1 MAPQHQLLKD
11 AVKLSES
18 HLYKNTRFKVC
29 GQYDPGGG
37 SKVKTTQLGGD
48 SSEGGIWALWGLFAI
63 LGSLGVLRSMGWT
76 LIEAVHSGGGN
87 WRAVSVIVL
96 LLAMFS
102 ILGWIARSAARAT
115 YMLGGSV
122 ALGVLP
128 MIPKLHFLQD
138 VTHIAL
144 MIFLI
149 ANWRN
154 FHRWF
159 GVCLAGDLQIKAHA
173 LFVLAAL
180 VSVMLNFVLRGD
192 VWQLKVGIAALLV
205 ALVFFAAHVSVVA
218 SPEADT
224 FGLLLKGFL
233 DSAQIAAVA
242 GSVVLVLLVIT
253 PLSAGLAGDGRDT
266 VWGFA
271 YFDRFKLLFDGPG
284 VAGSYFVIA
293 MSFAIYAVSEHVDV
307 VKSWRKNGLWFL
319 IQIAPWLVVA
329 SGSRVAK
336 IALVVLILS
345 GLFCRPF
352 RKATAIVLP
361 SFSVAMLV
369 GLDFQSF
376 SSAVWFSLGHMFP
389 SFFDAQNSESM
400 RLGGR
405 FFEHGER
412 GDLMHRA
419 REVFSGSSLL
429 NQILGLGYGVSG
441 YSAAPYPSP
450 HNQIGDLL
458 VEVGICGLGAYLVL
472 WIACCWS
479 AFVHSLKEKGRALI
493 VMWPIFVGL
502 ISIAGLSI
510 AYETG
515 ARGIVLVFLLMLVS
529 WVHGGYGDIRRCLA
543 R

>member
-1 MAPQHQLLKD
+1 MAPQQLLED
-11 AVKLSES
+11 AVNCSNPICK
-18 HLYKNTRFKVC
+18 KTRASKCAGNVTWAA
-29 GQYDPGGG
+29 
-37 SKVKTTQLGGD
+37 KVKATQLGGD

-76 LIEAVHSGGGN
+76 FIEAVHSGGGN

-102 ILGWIARSAARAT
+102 ILGWMARSAAGAT

-122 ALGVLP
+122 ALGLFP
-128 MIPKLHFLQD
+128 MLPKLHFLQD

-144 MIFLI
+144 LIFLI

-154 FHRWF
+154 LHRRF
-159 GVCLAGDLQIKAHA
+159 GVSLAGDLQIKAHA
-173 LFVLAAL
+173 LFVLTAL
-180 VSVMLNFVLRGD
+180 VSVMLNFLLRGD
-192 VWQLKVGIAALLV
+192 IWQLKVGLAALLV
-205 ALVFFAAHVSVVA
+205 ALIFFAAHLSVVA
-218 SPEADT
+218 SPESDT

-319 IQIAPWLVVA
+319 IQIAPWFVVA

-376 SSAVWFSLGHMFP
+376 SSAVWFSLGHMSP
-389 SFFDAQNSESM
+389 SSFDAQNLESM
-400 RLGGR
+400 RLGSR
-405 FFEHGER
+405 FFESGER

-419 REVFSGSSLL
+419 REEFSGSSLL

-458 VEVGICGLGAYLVL
+458 VEVGFCGLGAYLAL

-479 AFVHSLKEKGRALI
+479 AFAHSLKEKGRALI

-515 ARGIVLVFLLMLVS
+515 ARGIVLVFLLTLVS
-529 WVHGGYGDIRRCLA
+529 WVHGGCGDIRRCLA